1 MRSWRPVGVT
11 IPSHPVDNRV
21 ATPAASQ
28 GNLVRLVRLERT
40 LYDLSSRSLYRLG
53 YRRIQKGVHARLVRK
68 QKDVHGR
75 LVRKMEDTAGNDPAP
90 DGLRDR
96 RSAS

>member
-28 GNLVRLVRLERT
+28 GKLVRLVRLERT

-68 QKDVHGR
+68 
-75 LVRKMEDTAGNDPAP
+75 MEDTAGNDPAP

-96 RSAS
+96 RSAN

>member
-1 MRSWRPVGVT
+1 M
-11 IPSHPVDNRV
+11 
-21 ATPAASQ
+21 
-28 GNLVRLVRLERT
+28 RLVRLERT

-53 YRRIQKGVHARLVRK
+53 YRRIQKDVHARLVCIQKGVHARLVRK
-68 QKDVHGR
+68 QKGVHAR
-75 LVRKMEDTAGNDPAP
+75 LICKMEDTAGNDPAP